1 MKYSVVKGVKKMNAY
16 LIKCLKEGRLK
27 KGLKQS
33 DVTKLTGIKNTTLSN
48 YENGVSEPDID
59 TFLSLC
65 KLYDIDYVKALEAA
79 YGKSSSEIITKEQK
93 DILTKYKAIDDRGKD
108 MVNTVLN
115 KEYERHTE
123 SIKPKLKETYI
134 QNPKVIEF
142 DPEEVETITLKHS
155 EYKAS
160 AGTGYILFDDC
171 REEDLKV
178 IFNNLTRK
186 ADICI
191 DVYGNSMEPK
201 YYDGDI
207 LLIRK
212 QPDVEIGEIGIF
224 IIDDKGF
231 VKKKGTEGLI
241 SINKDYDIIPKSED
255 IKCFGK
261 VLGVLEK
268 EWIR

>member
-1 MKYSVVKGVKKMNAY
+1 MDFGERLKYFR
-16 LIKCLKEGRLK
+16 EK
-27 KGLKQS
+27 KGLTQQQLADSIGVAKS
-33 DVTKLTGIKNTTLSN
+33 TITG
-48 YENGVSEPDID
+48 YEKGNREPDVLKIKKIL
-59 TFLSLC
+59 LSLNITANDLLGINI
-65 KLYDIDYVKALEAA
+65 KDSDDI
-79 YGKSSSEIITKEQK
+79 SEEHKNIIY
-93 DILTKYKAIDDRGKD
+93 KYRNLDVHGKD

-123 SIKPKLKETYI
+123 SIKPKLKETSI

-201 YYDGDI
+201 YHDKDI
-207 LLIRK
+207 LLVRK

-268 EWIR
+268 EWIV

>member
-1 MKYSVVKGVKKMNAY
+1 MTFGERLTQLRKDCGYSTRTELAEKLGIPSTTLRNYETDVREPGHTF
-16 LIKCLKEGRLK
+16 
-27 KGLKQS
+27 LKQIS
-33 DVTKLTGIKNTTLSN
+33 ELFNVSVDYLLCLTDEKEKRSSQSLKA
-48 YENGVSEPDID
+48 SEYTHINKYRSID
-59 TFLSLC
+59 
-65 KLYDIDYVKALEAA
+65 E
-79 YGKSSSEIITKEQK
+79 
-93 DILTKYKAIDDRGKD
+93 RGKD
-108 MVNTVLN
+108 IVDVVLN
-115 KEYERHTE
+115 REYERHTE
-123 SIKPKLKETYI
+123 TIKPKLTHEPKAI
-134 QNPKVIEF
+134 PKVIEF

-171 REEDLKV
+171 LEEDLKV
-178 IFNNLTRK
+178 VFNNLTRK

-201 YYDGDI
+201 YHDKDI
-207 LLIRK
+207 LLVRK

-261 VLGVLEK
+261 VLGVLQK
-268 EWIR
+268 EWIV

>member
-1 MKYSVVKGVKKMNAY
+1 MTKEEIAKILKILRLNA
-16 LIKCLKEGRLK
+16 
-27 KGLKQS
+27 GLTQK
-33 DVTKLTGIKNTTLSN
+33 
-48 YENGVSEPDID
+48 
-59 TFLSLC
+59 
-65 KLYDIDYVKALEAA
+65 EAA
-79 YGKSSSEIITKEQK
+79 QKIGRKQQTLASWEIGQSQPDANTLFNLCEIYGTTVDNAFGFNKENNK
-93 DILTKYKAIDDRGKD
+93 HNEMILKYNALDTIGKKAVTSILDI
-108 MVNTVLN
+108 
-115 KEYERHTE
+115 EYERYTE
-123 SIKPKLKETYI
+123 TIKPTPEPKAI
-134 QNPKVIEF
+134 PKVIEF

-171 REEDLKV
+171 LEEDLKV
-178 IFNNLTRK
+178 VFNNLTRK

-201 YYDGDI
+201 YHDKDI
-207 LLIRK
+207 LLVRK

-268 EWIR
+268 EWIV